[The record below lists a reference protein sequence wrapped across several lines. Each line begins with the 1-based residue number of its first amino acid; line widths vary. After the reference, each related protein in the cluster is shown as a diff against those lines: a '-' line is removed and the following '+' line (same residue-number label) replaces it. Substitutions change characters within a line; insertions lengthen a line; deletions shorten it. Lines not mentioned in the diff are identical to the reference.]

1 MKLGNKSLS
10 KDCLWAEK
18 LIMASKVEIRLANQ
32 QQKLDRVIVRDSFHQ
47 NLQKDF
53 SIMPQGR

>member
-1 MKLGNKSLS
+1 
-10 KDCLWAEK
+10 
-18 LIMASKVEIRLANQ
+18 MASKVEIRLANQ
-32 QQKLDRVIVRDSFHQ
+32 QQKLDRVRDSFHQ